1 MLFYFPWEFVTDVW
15 CKLISLFL
23 SLLFQPGRKWE
34 RNDGEQKRR
43 QQRGPSRK
51 WTKDEPLPPRP
62 AAFISEYNVPRVP
75 LYVCVRVRSV
85 SVARTHLIVCRKRTL
100 SLISSGILLRMC
112 FRALAFSF
120 RSWNS
125 CSGRSIMNSAKQNTR
140 ALWRGATNSRWV
152 TGTGAGPHARR
163 ACWRPGSMQLLKDQ
177 GPNQSPTF
185 LSAVCLLIPI
195 SGWSCLNYH
204 RVNLRGERG
213 AITHAGLPTCIC
225 RNKKRVWSILSCMEA
240 RLLCTDI

>member
-1 MLFYFPWEFVTDVW
+1 MVGSRSGGSSEG
-15 CKLISLFL
+15 
-23 SLLFQPGRKWE
+23 QAG
-34 RNDGEQKRR
+34 N
-43 QQRGPSRK
+43 GPKMSH
-51 WTKDEPLPPRP
+51 LPSPP

-152 TGTGAGPHARR
+152 IGRGAGPHARR
-163 ACWRPGSMQLLKDQ
+163 ACWSPGSMRLLKDQ

-195 SGWSCLNYH
+195 TGGHAWITTEWTWEVNAAPSRTPAFQSAFAAIKSAFGRSCLVWKHVYCA
-204 RVNLRGERG
+204 RTFKEAPLSVRDLSGETRGF
-213 AITHAGLPTCIC
+213 
-225 RNKKRVWSILSCMEA
+225 
-240 RLLCTDI
+240 